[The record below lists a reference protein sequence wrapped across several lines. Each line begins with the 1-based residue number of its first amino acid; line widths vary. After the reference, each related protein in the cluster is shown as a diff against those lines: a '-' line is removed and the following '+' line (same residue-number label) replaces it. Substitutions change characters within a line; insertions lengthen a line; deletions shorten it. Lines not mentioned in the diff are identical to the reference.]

1 MKILFLLIIFNI
13 ALMSQEIDSA
23 RAIII
28 NNQVLKFQNI
38 LRTIESQYVDTVDI
52 QKASEAAFRKLLSEV
67 DNQSYYFTDE
77 EYKNIVKQQKGEST
91 YGVGLDTKTF
101 QDTVYVSSILK
112 NSSADSSD
120 IQIGDIILFADD
132 TKISGANSWKISSII
147 NGQHHTKLSLIIKR
161 NTEVGL
167 VEVTL
172 NRGVTSV
179 SSIESNFLIPNSNI
193 GYLKISTFTQS
204 TYDDVIKV
212 IINLKNNGLE
222 RLIIDLR
229 NNPGGI
235 LEEGVRVAGLF
246 LDSNAL
252 ITTLTAKYKVYE
264 KEYHANVKPLFR
276 DIPLTILIN
285 KETASSAEIMAG
297 AIQDYDRGLVIG
309 EKSFGK
315 GTVQNAWVFGDSS
328 AFRMTIC
335 KYTTPSGRPVEKTEK
350 VNIDTQF
357 MSDEVKKS
365 IEKSMA
371 LLGGS
376 KNVKI
381 YKSKAGRI
389 ILAPGGIF
397 PDKLIEED
405 TLTLLTRVYIERDY
419 ITE

>member
-1 MKILFLLIIFNI
+1 M
-13 ALMSQEIDSA
+13 
-23 RAIII
+23 
-28 NNQVLKFQNI
+28 
-38 LRTIESQYVDTVDI
+38 
-52 QKASEAAFRKLLSEV
+52 
-67 DNQSYYFTDE
+67 
-77 EYKNIVKQQKGEST
+77 
-91 YGVGLDTKTF
+91 
-101 QDTVYVSSILK
+101 
-112 NSSADSSD
+112 
-120 IQIGDIILFADD
+120 
-132 TKISGANSWKISSII
+132 
-147 NGQHHTKLSLIIKR
+147 
-161 NTEVGL
+161 
-167 VEVTL
+167 